1 MRIGVDTGGTF
12 TDCVVFE
19 GTRVKVLKV
28 LSTPENAA
36 RAISFD
42 MGGTSTDVS
51 LLDGAPR
58 TNLCLEALQRYSTAL
73 MREALLRIPDGEYR
87 AEDYLDDDGFD
98 SRPELFASPRLGRCG
113 KTPWGRRH
121 RSRNRIPDRRRG
133 SILSDGRR
141 LQPYGLGGGK
151 PGKAGRNRLLISGRG
166 TELSSK
172 SSFEAPA
179 GSILRIETPGGG
191 GWGNPPVDG
200 SAERS

>member
-121 RSRNRIPDRRRG
+121 RSRNRIPDRRPGEYPFRPSPPPNLWAEWG
-133 SILSDGRR
+133 QARKSRKKPATDFRAKYRAVVEILIRSAGREHFADRNARGRR
-141 LQPYGLGGGK
+141 MGQ
-151 PGKAGRNRLLISGRG
+151 
-166 TELSSK
+166 
-172 SSFEAPA
+172 
-179 GSILRIETPGGG
+179 
-191 GWGNPPVDG
+191 
-200 SAERS
+200 SAS